1 MELNGL
7 FDVVLVLAILAVA
20 WIILRTFLKLTVRL
34 FRIGCLV
41 ILGLVAVGWFTGVI
55 G

>member
-7 FDVVLVLAILAVA
+7 FDVILVLAILAVA
-20 WIILRTFLKLTVRL
+20 WIILRTILKLTLRL

-41 ILGLVAVGWFTGVI
+41 ILALVVLGWIAGYI